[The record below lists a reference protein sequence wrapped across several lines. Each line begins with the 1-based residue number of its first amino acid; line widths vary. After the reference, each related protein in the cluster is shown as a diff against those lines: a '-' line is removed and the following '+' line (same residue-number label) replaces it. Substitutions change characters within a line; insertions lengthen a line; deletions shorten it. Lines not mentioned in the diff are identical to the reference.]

1 VKLPGAAPERPA
13 PPVDA
18 AGRRLRWA
26 WAVVGTVAFL
36 AVGACTG
43 VPDVERDPEPL
54 LQTAELRYDWTRH
67 DVGYATE
74 ISFTYRNDTG
84 RRLFLDQCGGD
95 VRPLLQV
102 QRSGRWVDAWHPLV
116 RNCRDEPVVI
126 EAGARWE
133 GSVRVLGAPPG
144 SNVTP
149 NFVFED
155 VEGVYR
161 LYWFQA
167 RLDEPAGADGPQAP
181 VDDRWRVSNP
191 FVISFH

>member
-1 VKLPGAAPERPA
+1 MVPARRRGGERHW
-13 PPVDA
+13 
-18 AGRRLRWA
+18 LRTV
-26 WAVVGTVAFL
+26 WAVVV

-43 VPDVERDPEPL
+43 VPDVERDLGPF
-54 LQTAELRYDWTRH
+54 LQTADLRYDWTRH
-67 DVGYATE
+67 DFGYSTE
-74 ISFTYRNDTG
+74 IAFTYRNDTG
-84 RRLFLDQCGGD
+84 GRLLLDQCGGD

-102 QRSGRWVDAWHPLV
+102 QRGDRWVDAWHPLV
-116 RNCRDEPVVI
+116 RNCPDEPVVI
-126 EAGARWE
+126 EAGDRWE

-167 RLDEPAGADGPQAP
+167 RLDEPAGAEGPEAP
-181 VDDRWRVSNP
+181 QDDRWRVSNP
-191 FVISFH
+191 FVIAFP